1 MINFIIR
8 KWREFWLPGKNSL
21 DVLLIVTIFILLFT
35 GLCVMYSSSSITA
48 WREFKDS
55 EYFLKKQTI
64 WICVGLVFFFFFSL
78 FPYQKLEKLALIGI
92 VLAIGLLILVFI
104 PGIGK
109 SVSTYYGRNFHRWIA
124 IGPYQLQP
132 SEVAKVAVLV
142 YLASLFQK
150 LKLEITL
157 DYKKLL
163 IPILLLLTVIVLI
176 LVEPAFGTTLEILF
190 VILGFIF
197 LFGFP
202 FRNLL
207 IAGIVS
213 LPLIYILIDRV
224 GYRKKRVEVW
234 LDPYR
239 YRFDEGHQLVTSF
252 RAFLDGGWFG
262 NKLASGYA
270 HRYLTYSHTD
280 FVLATFVE
288 DFGFIGFMTFIFL
301 VLLLLFRSFYLI
313 QKIQDPF
320 GFYLG
325 AGILIVLGTQFII
338 NMFVVTGIFP
348 ITGISLPFVSY
359 GGSSILIV
367 LISLG
372 ILVNITRKENLGL

>member
-1 MINFIIR
+1 MI
-8 KWREFWLPGKNSL
+8 
-21 DVLLIVTIFILLFT
+21 
-35 GLCVMYSSSSITA
+35 A
-48 WREFKDS
+48 A
-55 EYFLKKQTI
+55 
-64 WICVGLVFFFFFSL
+64 IC
-78 FPYQKLEKLALIGI
+78 
-92 VLAIGLLILVFI
+92 LLILVFI
-104 PGIGK
+104 PGVGK

-132 SEVAKVAVLV
+132 SEVAKVAVLI
-142 YLASLFQK
+142 YLSSLFQK
-150 LKLEITL
+150 LKSTP

-163 IPILLLLTVIVLI
+163 IPALLLLTVIVLI
-176 LVEPAFGTTLEILF
+176 LIEPAFGTTLEILF

-207 IAGIVS
+207 AMGIVS
-213 LPLIYILIDRV
+213 LPLIYVLIDRV

-288 DFGFIGFMTFIFL
+288 DFGFSGFDFYFL
-301 VLLLLFRSFYLI
+301 ILLLLFRSFYLV
-313 QKIQDPF
+313 QKVKDPF

-325 AGILIVLGTQFII
+325 AGILIILGTQFII

>member
-1 MINFIIR
+1 MTEFIAR
-8 KWREFWLPGKNSL
+8 KWKEIWLPGKNSL
-21 DVLLIVTIFILLFT
+21 DILLIVTIFILLFS
-35 GLCVMYSSSSITA
+35 GLCVMYSSSSISA

-55 EYFLKKQTI
+55 EYFLKKQAI
-64 WICVGLVFFFFFSL
+64 WICIGLVFFFFFSV
-78 FPYQKLEKLALIGI
+78 FPYQKLEKLALVGMIA
-92 VLAIGLLILVFI
+92 AIGLLVSVFI
-104 PGIGK
+104 PGVGK

-132 SEVAKVAVLV
+132 SEVAKVAVLI
-142 YLASLFQK
+142 YLSSLFQK
-150 LKLEITL
+150 LKSAP

-163 IPILLLLTVIVLI
+163 IPALFLLTVIVLI
-176 LVEPAFGTTLEILF
+176 LIEPAFGTTLEILF

-197 LFGFP
+197 LFGVP

-207 IAGIVS
+207 AIGIVS
-213 LPLIYILIDRV
+213 LPLIYVLIDRV

-288 DFGFIGFMTFIFL
+288 DFGFFGFLTFIFL
-301 VLLLLFRSFYLI
+301 ILLLLFRSFYLV
-313 QKIQDPF
+313 QKVKDPF

-325 AGILIVLGTQFII
+325 AGILIILGTQFII

>member
-1 MINFIIR
+1 MIDFLTR
-8 KWREFWLPGKNSL
+8 KWREFWIPGKSSL
-21 DVLLIVTIFILLFT
+21 DPVLIVTIFVLLLA

-55 EYFLKKQTI
+55 EYFLKKQSVWSCI
-64 WICVGLVFFFFFSL
+64 GLVFFFFFSI
-78 FPYQKLEKLALIGI
+78 FPYQRLEKLASFGMI
-92 VLAIGLLILVFI
+92 VSIGLLILVFI

-132 SEVAKVAVLV
+132 SEVAKVAVLI
-142 YLASLFQK
+142 YLASLFPK
-150 LKLEITL
+150 LKLESTP

-163 IPILLLLTVIVLI
+163 VPSALLLTVIVLI
-176 LVEPAFGTTLEILF
+176 LIEPAFGTTLEILF

-207 IAGIVS
+207 VVGIVS

-288 DFGFIGFMTFIFL
+288 DFGFFGFSIFIFL
-301 VLLLLFRSFYLI
+301 IFLLLFRAFYLV
-313 QKIQDPF
+313 QKVKDPF

-325 AGILIVLGTQFII
+325 AGILIILGTQFII

-367 LISLG
+367 LVSLG

>member
-1 MINFIIR
+1 MIELIAR
-8 KWREFWLPGKNSL
+8 KWREIWFPGKNSL
-21 DVLLIVTIFILLFT
+21 DVLLIVTIFILLFS
-35 GLCVMYSSSSITA
+35 GLCVMYSSSSISA

-55 EYFLKKQTI
+55 EYFLKKQAV
-64 WICVGLVFFFFFSL
+64 WICIGLVFFFFFSV
-78 FPYQKLEKLALIGI
+78 FPYQKLEKLAPVGMIA
-92 VLAIGLLILVFI
+92 AICLLILVFI
-104 PGIGK
+104 PGVGK

-132 SEVAKVAVLV
+132 SEVAKVAVLI
-142 YLASLFQK
+142 YLSSLFQK
-150 LKLEITL
+150 LKSTP

-163 IPILLLLTVIVLI
+163 IPALLLLTVIVLI
-176 LVEPAFGTTLEILF
+176 LIEPAFGTTLEILF

-207 IAGIVS
+207 AMGIVS
-213 LPLIYILIDRV
+213 LPLIYVLIDRV

-288 DFGFIGFMTFIFL
+288 DFGFFGFSIFIFL
-301 VLLLLFRSFYLI
+301 ILLLLFRSFYLV
-313 QKIQDPF
+313 QKVKDPF

-325 AGILIVLGTQFII
+325 AGILIILGTQFII

>member
-1 MINFIIR
+1 MTEFIAR
-8 KWREFWLPGKNSL
+8 KWKEIWLPGKNSL
-21 DVLLIVTIFILLFT
+21 DILLIVTIFILLFS
-35 GLCVMYSSSSITA
+35 GLCVMYSSSSISA

-55 EYFLKKQTI
+55 EYFLKKQAI
-64 WICVGLVFFFFFSL
+64 WICIGLVFFFFFSV
-78 FPYQKLEKLALIGI
+78 FPYQKLEKLALIGMI
-92 VLAIGLLILVFI
+92 AAIGLLVLVFI
-104 PGIGK
+104 PGVGK

-132 SEVAKVAVLV
+132 SEVAKVAVLI
-142 YLASLFQK
+142 YLSSLFQK
-150 LKLEITL
+150 LKSAP

-163 IPILLLLTVIVLI
+163 IPALFLLTVIVLI
-176 LVEPAFGTTLEILF
+176 LIEPAFGTTLEILF
-190 VILGFIF
+190 VILSFIF
-197 LFGFP
+197 LFGVP

-207 IAGIVS
+207 AIGIVF
-213 LPLIYILIDRV
+213 LPLIYVLIDRV

-288 DFGFIGFMTFIFL
+288 DFGFFGFLTFIFL
-301 VLLLLFRSFYLI
+301 ILLLLFRSFYLV
-313 QKIQDPF
+313 QKVKDPF

-325 AGILIVLGTQFII
+325 AGILIILGTQFII

>member
-1 MINFIIR
+1 MTEFIAR
-8 KWREFWLPGKNSL
+8 KWKKIWLPGKNSL
-21 DVLLIVTIFILLFT
+21 DILLIVTIFILLFS
-35 GLCVMYSSSSITA
+35 GLCVMYSSSSISA

-55 EYFLKKQTI
+55 EYFLKKQAI
-64 WICVGLVFFFFFSL
+64 WICIGLVFFFFFSV
-78 FPYQKLEKLALIGI
+78 FPYQKLEKLALVGMIA
-92 VLAIGLLILVFI
+92 AIGLLVLVFI
-104 PGIGK
+104 PGVGK

-142 YLASLFQK
+142 YLSSLFQK
-150 LKLEITL
+150 LKSTP

-163 IPILLLLTVIVLI
+163 VPALFLLTVIVLI
-176 LVEPAFGTTLEILF
+176 LIEPAFGTTLEILF

-197 LFGFP
+197 LFGVP

-207 IAGIVS
+207 AIGIVS

-288 DFGFIGFMTFIFL
+288 DFGFFGFLTFIFL
-301 VLLLLFRSFYLI
+301 ILLLLFRSFYLV
-313 QKIQDPF
+313 QKVKDPF

-325 AGILIVLGTQFII
+325 AGILIILGTQFII

>member
-1 MINFIIR
+1 MTEFIAR
-8 KWREFWLPGKNSL
+8 KWKEIWLPGKNSL
-21 DVLLIVTIFILLFT
+21 DILLIVTIFILLFS
-35 GLCVMYSSSSITA
+35 GLCVMYSSSSISA

-55 EYFLKKQTI
+55 EYFLKKQAI
-64 WICVGLVFFFFFSL
+64 WICIGLVFFFFFSV
-78 FPYQKLEKLALIGI
+78 FPYQKLEKLALIGMI
-92 VLAIGLLILVFI
+92 AAIGLLVLVFI
-104 PGIGK
+104 PGVGK

-132 SEVAKVAVLV
+132 SEVAKVAVLI
-142 YLASLFQK
+142 YLSSLFQK
-150 LKLEITL
+150 LKSAP

-163 IPILLLLTVIVLI
+163 IPALFLLTVIVLI
-176 LVEPAFGTTLEILF
+176 LIEPAFGTTLEILF

-197 LFGFP
+197 LFGVP

-207 IAGIVS
+207 AIGIVS
-213 LPLIYILIDRV
+213 LPLIYVLIDRV

-288 DFGFIGFMTFIFL
+288 DFGFFGFLTFIFL
-301 VLLLLFRSFYLI
+301 ILLLLFRSFYLV
-313 QKIQDPF
+313 QKVKDPF

-325 AGILIVLGTQFII
+325 AGILIILGTQFII

>member
-1 MINFIIR
+1 MIELIAR
-8 KWREFWLPGKNSL
+8 KWREIWLPGKNSL
-21 DVLLIVTIFILLFT
+21 DVLLIVTIFILLFS
-35 GLCVMYSSSSITA
+35 GLCVMYSSSSISA

-55 EYFLKKQTI
+55 EYFLKKQAV
-64 WICVGLVFFFFFSL
+64 WICIGLVFFFFFSV
-78 FPYQKLEKLALIGI
+78 FPYQKLEKLAPVGMIA
-92 VLAIGLLILVFI
+92 AICLLILVFI
-104 PGIGK
+104 PGVGK

-132 SEVAKVAVLV
+132 SEVAKVAVLI
-142 YLASLFQK
+142 YLSSLFQK
-150 LKLEITL
+150 LKSTP

-163 IPILLLLTVIVLI
+163 IPALLLLTVIVLI
-176 LVEPAFGTTLEILF
+176 LIEPAFGTTLEILF

-197 LFGFP
+197 LFGIP

-207 IAGIVS
+207 AMGIVS
-213 LPLIYILIDRV
+213 LPLIYVLIDRV

-288 DFGFIGFMTFIFL
+288 DFGFFGFSIFIFL
-301 VLLLLFRSFYLI
+301 ILLLLFRSFYLV
-313 QKIQDPF
+313 QKVKDPF

-325 AGILIVLGTQFII
+325 AGILIILGTQFII

>member
-1 MINFIIR
+1 MIDWIVK
-8 KWREFWLPGKNSL
+8 KWREVWLPGRSSL
-21 DVLLIVTIFILLFT
+21 DPLLVLTVFVLLFT
-35 GLCVMYSSSSITA
+35 GLCAMYSSSSITA

-55 EYFLKKQTI
+55 EYFLKKQAVWSCI
-64 WICVGLVFFFFFSL
+64 GLCFFFFFSL
-78 FPYQKLEKLALIGI
+78 FPYRRLEKLAAFGMIAAI
-92 VLAIGLLILVFI
+92 VLLILVFI
-104 PGIGK
+104 PGVGK

-150 LKLEITL
+150 LKLESTP
-157 DYKKLL
+157 DYKKL
-163 IPILLLLTVIVLI
+163 IFPAALLLTVIVLI

-213 LPLIYILIDRV
+213 LPLIYVLIDRV

-262 NKLASGYA
+262 NKLAAGYA

-288 DFGFIGFMTFIFL
+288 DFGFIGFMVFISL
-301 VLLLLFRSFYLI
+301 ILLLLFRSFYLI
-313 QKIQDPF
+313 QKVQDPF

>member
-1 MINFIIR
+1 MIEFIAR
-8 KWREFWLPGKNSL
+8 KWREVWLPGKNSL
-21 DVLLIVTIFILLFT
+21 DVLLIVTIFILLFS
-35 GLCVMYSSSSITA
+35 GLCVMYSSSSISA

-55 EYFLKKQTI
+55 EYFLKKQAV
-64 WICVGLVFFFFFSL
+64 WICIGLVFFFFFSV
-78 FPYQKLEKLALIGI
+78 FPYQKLEKLAPVGMIA
-92 VLAIGLLILVFI
+92 AICLLILVFI
-104 PGIGK
+104 PGVGK

-132 SEVAKVAVLV
+132 SEVAKVAVLI
-142 YLASLFQK
+142 YLSSLFQK
-150 LKLEITL
+150 LKSTP

-163 IPILLLLTVIVLI
+163 IPALLLLAVIVLI
-176 LVEPAFGTTLEILF
+176 LIEPAFGTTLEILF

-197 LFGFP
+197 LFGIP
-202 FRNLL
+202 FRNLF
-207 IAGIVS
+207 AMGIVS

-288 DFGFIGFMTFIFL
+288 DFGFFGFSIFIFL
-301 VLLLLFRSFYLI
+301 ILLLLFRSFYLV
-313 QKIQDPF
+313 QKVKDPF

-325 AGILIVLGTQFII
+325 AGILIILGTQFII

>member
-1 MINFIIR
+1 M
-8 KWREFWLPGKNSL
+8 
-21 DVLLIVTIFILLFT
+21 D
-35 GLCVMYSSSSITA
+35 LCGIS
-48 WREFKDS
+48 
-55 EYFLKKQTI
+55 FL
-64 WICVGLVFFFFFSL
+64 FFFSL

-197 LFGFP
+197 YSDFHFETC
-202 FRNLL
+202 
-207 IAGIVS
+207 S
-213 LPLIYILIDRV
+213 LQ
-224 GYRKKRVEVW
+224 E
-234 LDPYR
+234 
-239 YRFDEGHQLVTSF
+239 
-252 RAFLDGGWFG
+252 
-262 NKLASGYA
+262 
-270 HRYLTYSHTD
+270 
-280 FVLATFVE
+280 
-288 DFGFIGFMTFIFL
+288 
-301 VLLLLFRSFYLI
+301 LFRFL
-313 QKIQDPF
+313 
-320 GFYLG
+320 
-325 AGILIVLGTQFII
+325 
-338 NMFVVTGIFP
+338 
-348 ITGISLPFVSY
+348 
-359 GGSSILIV
+359 
-367 LISLG
+367 
-372 ILVNITRKENLGL
+372 

>member
-1 MINFIIR
+1 MTEFIVR
-8 KWREFWLPGKNSL
+8 KWKEIWLPGKNSL
-21 DVLLIVTIFILLFT
+21 DILLIVTIFILLFS
-35 GLCVMYSSSSITA
+35 GLCVMYSSSSISA

-55 EYFLKKQTI
+55 EYFLKKQAI
-64 WICVGLVFFFFFSL
+64 WICIGLVFFFFFSV
-78 FPYQKLEKLALIGI
+78 FPYQKLEKLALVGMIA
-92 VLAIGLLILVFI
+92 AIGLLVSVFI
-104 PGIGK
+104 PGVGK

-132 SEVAKVAVLV
+132 SEVAKVAVLI
-142 YLASLFQK
+142 YLSSLFQK
-150 LKLEITL
+150 LKSAP

-163 IPILLLLTVIVLI
+163 IPALFLLTVIVLI
-176 LVEPAFGTTLEILF
+176 LIEPAFGTTLEILF

-197 LFGFP
+197 LFGVP

-207 IAGIVS
+207 AIGIVS
-213 LPLIYILIDRV
+213 LPLIYVLIDRV

-288 DFGFIGFMTFIFL
+288 DFGFFGFLTFIFL
-301 VLLLLFRSFYLI
+301 ILLLLFRSFYLV
-313 QKIQDPF
+313 QKVKDPF

-325 AGILIVLGTQFII
+325 AGILIILGTQFII

>member
-1 MINFIIR
+1 MTEFIAR
-8 KWREFWLPGKNSL
+8 KWKEIWLPGKNSL
-21 DVLLIVTIFILLFT
+21 DILLIVTIFILLFS
-35 GLCVMYSSSSITA
+35 GLCVMYSSSSISA

-55 EYFLKKQTI
+55 EYFLKKQAI
-64 WICVGLVFFFFFSL
+64 WICIGLVFFFFFSV
-78 FPYQKLEKLALIGI
+78 FPYQKLEKLALVGMIA
-92 VLAIGLLILVFI
+92 AIGLLVLVFI
-104 PGIGK
+104 PGVGK

-142 YLASLFQK
+142 YLSSLFQK
-150 LKLEITL
+150 LKSTP

-163 IPILLLLTVIVLI
+163 VPALFLLTVIVLI
-176 LVEPAFGTTLEILF
+176 LIEPAFGTTLEILF

-197 LFGFP
+197 LFGVP

-207 IAGIVS
+207 AIGIVS

-262 NKLASGYA
+262 NKLAAGYA

-288 DFGFIGFMTFIFL
+288 DFGFFGFLTFIFL
-301 VLLLLFRSFYLI
+301 ILLLLFRSFYLV
-313 QKIQDPF
+313 QKVKDPF

-325 AGILIVLGTQFII
+325 AGILIILGTQFII